1 MKTTLLTVTATV
13 LVRAVAVFA
22 HPSHPNSV
30 YDVTPRDQD
39 PDDADALLGINCRGS
54 AMCTLSTCDISLS
67 KIKSYI
73 DTIDDKEEWGNG
85 DQIACNL
92 CSGCSNPDKCD
103 GLCAFPQKLKADEKV
118 NGSLIK
124 SKINDLVNHKCS
136 RCGSCPTKPGNDVNA
151 GEITVNY
158 VTSGCKEGVCDYKRK
173 AARDEVASSVTADES
188 TDEDVPVDQTT
199 DTDVP
204 ADQTIDADDP
214 IDTFLP
220 PGTSENVHA
229 LGAPKGINC
238 KGSGYCYSC
247 GENEW
252 VAINNI
258 LKSIDLMGKYI

>member
-1 MKTTLLTVTATV
+1 MTWSITSAVVSTPWPTL
-13 LVRAVAVFA
+13 
-22 HPSHPNSV
+22 PSNT
-30 YDVTPRDQD
+30 D
-39 PDDADALLGINCRGS
+39 
-54 AMCTLSTCDISLS
+54 SLP
-67 KIKSYI
+67 
-73 DTIDDKEEWGNG
+73 G
-85 DQIACNL
+85 
-92 CSGCSNPDKCD
+92 
-103 GLCAFPQKLKADEKV
+103 
-118 NGSLIK
+118 
-124 SKINDLVNHKCS
+124 
-136 RCGSCPTKPGNDVNA
+136 CGSCPTKPGNDVNT

-188 TDEDVPVDQTT
+188 TDGDVPVDQTT

-238 KGSGYCYSC
+238 KGSSYCYSC

-252 VAINNI
+252 VAIEYI